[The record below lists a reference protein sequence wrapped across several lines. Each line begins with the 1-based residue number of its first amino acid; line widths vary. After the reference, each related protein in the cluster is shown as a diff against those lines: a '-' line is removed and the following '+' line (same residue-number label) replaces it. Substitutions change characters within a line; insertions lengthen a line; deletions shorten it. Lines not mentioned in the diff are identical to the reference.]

1 MTKNIQF
8 VHIPKCA
15 GTSIWNLINSLIEQ
29 PENRI
34 KPHHSPVKAVC
45 EDTFTFTI
53 LREPMKRLI
62 SFYQFVSVRNFHH
75 INQGNPNMINASLF
89 DFVTYLLEI
98 NNHEIS
104 NIMTKFLA
112 GRMSHDVSYEEA
124 LYKVTSNAFNHIGF
138 TEELENTQTAI
149 IEFFDKSQ
157 YINDYISSQKKLQTS
172 KEISIAAQEYCYKAI
187 ELLIQSNQE
196 DLKLYSYIKAAKRNG
211 LFPGLF

>member
-104 NIMTKFLA
+104 NLMTKFL
-112 GRMSHDVSYEEA
+112 
-124 LYKVTSNAFNHIGF
+124 
-138 TEELENTQTAI
+138 
-149 IEFFDKSQ
+149 
-157 YINDYISSQKKLQTS
+157 SS
-172 KEISIAAQEYCYKAI
+172 
-187 ELLIQSNQE
+187 
-196 DLKLYSYIKAAKRNG
+196 
-211 LFPGLF
+211 